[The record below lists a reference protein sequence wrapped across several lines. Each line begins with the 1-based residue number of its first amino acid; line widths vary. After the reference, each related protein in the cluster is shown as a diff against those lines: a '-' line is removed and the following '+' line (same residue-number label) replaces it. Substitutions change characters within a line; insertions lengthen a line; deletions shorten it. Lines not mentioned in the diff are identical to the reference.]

1 MAAHSVTSSLGSGM
15 TSDTT
20 RARLIDRLRAQG
32 IRDER
37 VLEAMAGVP
46 RHAFVDEALSSRAY
60 ENSALPIGRG
70 QTISQP
76 YIVALMTEAVCADTL
91 PNKVLE
97 IGTGSGYQAAVLAQ
111 LVGQVFTT
119 ERIGELCRLAKQ
131 RFHRA
136 GLHNIWARHQD
147 GLGGWPSQAPFDA
160 IVVTAGGPLPEA
172 LFAQLAEGGVLVAPE
187 QVGEH
192 QELVCIRR
200 VQGQWQRRVLGEVS
214 FVPLV
219 EGVA

>member
-1 MAAHSVTSSLGSGM
+1 MTAPSMTPSAGSGM

-32 IRDER
+32 IQNEH
-37 VLEAMAGVP
+37 VLEAMASVP

-76 YIVALMTEAVCADTL
+76 YIVALMTEAACAAGHL
-91 PNKVLE
+91 NKVLE
-97 IGTGSGYQAAVLAQ
+97 IGTGSGYQAAVLAHVAQ
-111 LVGQVFTT
+111 KVFTT

-147 GLGGWPSQAPFDA
+147 GLGGWPAQAPFDA
-160 IVVTAGGPLPEA
+160 IVVTAGGALPEV
-172 LFAQLAEGGVLVAPE
+172 LFDQLAEGGVLVAPE
-187 QVGEH
+187 QVNDH
-192 QELVCIRR
+192 QELVCITRSG
-200 VQGQWQRRVLGEVS
+200 GQWQRRVLGEVS
-214 FVPLV
+214 FVPLL